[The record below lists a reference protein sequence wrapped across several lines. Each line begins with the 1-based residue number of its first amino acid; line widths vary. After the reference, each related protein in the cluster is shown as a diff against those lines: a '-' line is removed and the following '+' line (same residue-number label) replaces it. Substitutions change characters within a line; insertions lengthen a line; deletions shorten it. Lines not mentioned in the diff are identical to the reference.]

1 MLKTTPLS
9 FLSNNGFLWY
19 ISLSLCRLLF
29 VCIERLTK
37 GLLKEYLAKY
47 GKEVDMER
55 EEKKRMGMTQKESA
69 AAIVKDYALPLT
81 PDQYIKEIT
90 PMYREK

>member
-1 MLKTTPLS
+1 MSCCESCKPKTKILAVIFDLDGTILDT
-9 FLSNNGFLWY
+9 
-19 ISLSLCRLLF
+19 
-29 VCIERLTK
+29 ERLTK
-37 GLLKEYLAKY
+37 GLLKEYLAKF

-55 EEKKRMGMTQKESA
+55 EEKKRMGMIQKESA

-81 PDQYIKEIT
+81 PDQHIKEIT